1 MTDYKTDFFRF
12 AAAQRA
18 LLFGEFVTK
27 AGRTSPYFFNAG
39 MFSSGASL
47 ARLAAFYVKALAA
60 SGIAFDVLFGSAYKG
75 IPLAAAV
82 AMALASNGRDVPF
95 CFNRKEAK
103 DHGEGGVIIGA
114 AITGRVLIVDDVI
127 SAGTSVR
134 ESVALIRHH
143 GAQPCAVAIALD
155 RMERGS
161 GALSATEEVSQ
172 NYGIPVVAIANLDDL
187 VAFVREEPHFA
198 PHLDAV
204 VAYRRCYGTQDH
216 AP

>member
-1 MTDYKTDFFRF
+1 MADSKTDFFRF

-39 MFSSGASL
+39 MFSSGAAL
-47 ARLAAFYVKALAA
+47 ARLARFYAKAIAD
-60 SGIAFDVLFGSAYKG
+60 SGIGFDLLFGSAYKG
-75 IPLAAAV
+75 IPLAAAI
-82 AMALASNGRDVPF
+82 AIALAGEGRDVPF

-103 DHGEGGVIIGA
+103 DHGEGGVVVGA
-114 AITGRVLIVDDVI
+114 PLAGRVLIVDDVI

-161 GALSATEEVSQ
+161 AALSATEEVVRSF
-172 NYGIPVVAIANLDDL
+172 GIPVVAIANLDDL
-187 VAFVREEPHFA
+187 VAFVAAEPGLA
-198 PHLDAV
+198 RHLDAV
-204 VAYRRCYGTQDH
+204 RAYRDRYGVE
-216 AP
+216 ARAA